1 MGHEIENVATERGN
15 SIRYRITYAYKENV
29 SDVKNAD
36 VDIEFTRPDTAFSN
50 NKILISNGIPVIC
63 GTTGWNQHLSEL
75 RSYVEQVDGV
85 FLYSSNFSI
94 GVNIFFEVNRKLAE
108 IMNQF
113 AEYDVSMEE
122 IHHIK
127 KIDAP
132 SGTAVTLAE
141 QIIEKLKR
149 KNQWELAGE
158 AAPDKKSI
166 IITSK
171 REGNVP
177 GTHKLKYS
185 SPIDD
190 IVLLHKAH
198 NRVGFALGALLAAE
212 WIQDKKGFLTM
223 SDFLNF

>member
-1 MGHEIENVATERGN
+1 MGHEIENVATERGH
-15 SIRYRITYAYKENV
+15 SISYRITSASKEKV
-29 SDVKNAD
+29 TDVKNAD
-36 VDIEFTRPDTAFSN
+36 VAIEFTRPDTAFSN
-50 NKILISNGIPVIC
+50 NKILISKGIPVIC
-63 GTTGWNQHLSEL
+63 GTTGWNQQLSEL
-75 RSYVEQVDGV
+75 RAYVEQENGA
-85 FLYSSNFSI
+85 FLHSSNFSI
-94 GVNIFFEVNRKLAE
+94 GVNIFFEINRKLAA

-122 IHHIK
+122 IHHINK
-127 KIDAP
+127 LDAP

-141 QIIEKLKR
+141 QIIQSLKR
-149 KNQWELAGE
+149 KSHWELTGA
-158 AAPDKKSI
+158 AAPDKNDI

-177 GTHKLKYS
+177 GTHLVKYS

-190 IVLLHKAH
+190 IELLHKAH
-198 NRVGFALGALLAAE
+198 NRVGFALGAVLAAE

>member
-1 MGHEIENVATERGN
+1 MGHEIENVATERGH
-15 SIRYRITYAYKENV
+15 SISYRITSASKENV
-29 SDVKNAD
+29 ADVKNAD
-36 VDIEFTRPDTAFSN
+36 VAIEFTRPDTAFSN

-75 RSYVEQVDGV
+75 SSYVEQVDGV
-85 FLYSSNFSI
+85 LLYRSNFSI